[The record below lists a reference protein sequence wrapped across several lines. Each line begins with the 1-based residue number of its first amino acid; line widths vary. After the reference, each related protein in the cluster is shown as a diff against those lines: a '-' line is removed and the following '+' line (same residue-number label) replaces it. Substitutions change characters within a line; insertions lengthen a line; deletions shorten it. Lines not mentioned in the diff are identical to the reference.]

1 MELILLILMATGGL
15 ALLAKKARKRR
26 RFNLRPV
33 RITTEKV
40 LGTLASDTALV
51 QTLTGTS
58 ANAYRCV
65 SVAVVWSIRELT
77 EGEGPLTVG
86 YAHSDYSVAEI
97 KECLES
103 QTAIDQGDKVAQ
115 ERANRLVRSIGQLGP
130 EGNETLNDGLP
141 VKTKLNWKIGI
152 GDSVNAFIFNEDDAA
167 NLTTGANVN
176 LSGTMWVRD

>member
-1 MELILLILMATGGL
+1 MHRPCHCRSM
-15 ALLAKKARKRR
+15 AKKGRGRKRK
-26 RFNLRPV
+26 FNLRKV

-40 LGTLASDTALV
+40 LGTLATDTALT
-51 QTLTGTS
+51 QTLTGVS

-65 SVAVVWSIRELT
+65 TIECNWSIRELT

-115 ERANRLVRSIGQLGP
+115 ERAARLIRTIGQLGP

-141 VKTKLNWKIGI
+141 VKTRLNWLIGI

-176 LSGTMWVRD
+176 LSGQMWVKD

>member
-1 MELILLILMATGGL
+1 M
-15 ALLAKKARKRR
+15 R
-26 RFNLRPV
+26 V
-33 RITTEKV
+33 TTEKV
-40 LGTLASDTALV
+40 LGTLASDTALT
-51 QTLTGTS
+51 QTLTGVS
-58 ANAYRCV
+58 VNAYRCV
-65 SVAVVWSIRELT
+65 SVKIAWSIRELT

-86 YAHSDYSVAEI
+86 YAHSDYSVTEI

-115 ERANRLVRSIGQLGP
+115 ERANRMVRIIGQLGP

-141 VKTKLNWKIGI
+141 VSTKLNWLMGI

-176 LSGTMWVRD
+176 LSGDMWVKD

>member
-1 MELILLILMATGGL
+1 M
-15 ALLAKKARKRR
+15 ARKKGSGKRK
-26 RFNLRPV
+26 FNLRRV

-40 LGTLASDTALV
+40 LGTLASDTALT
-51 QTLTGTS
+51 QTLSGAS
-58 ANAYRCV
+58 SNAYRCKSISCNW
-65 SVAVVWSIRELT
+65 SVRELT

-103 QTAIDQGDKVAQ
+103 QGAIDQGDKVAQ
-115 ERANRLVRSIGQLGP
+115 ERANRLVRIIGQLGP
-130 EGNETLNDGLP
+130 EGNISLNDGMP
-141 VKTKLNWKIGI
+141 VKTKLNWLIGI

-176 LSGTMWVRD
+176 LSGDMWIQDIT